1 MSGDKQAAHTEREA
15 ARWIARLEASDVTLD
30 DHRRFRR
37 WLAGPPENRTAYEAL
52 ARTWDK
58 LDALRYLDV
67 ANDLPEAPARSRRW
81 LITAGAGGALAAAG
95 AAALFVL
102 RPGSSEAAVFE
113 TPVGG
118 RQTVTLDDAS
128 TVDLNAATRIAVEYA
143 ADERRVTM
151 ERGEAL
157 FDVRPDP
164 ARPFRVITPFGDI
177 RVIGTSF
184 SLKLMPDGARA
195 TVLRGEVEAAARRGS
210 ATATAHA
217 NEEIALS
224 AEAVSATA
232 LNSEAS
238 ERRLAW
244 RDGMLSFDGETL
256 REAALDVER
265 QTGVRFVFAEPSIGD
280 LRVGGYID
288 ARDADAFIALLQN
301 NLRLTAERVGDGD
314 VVLSQ

>member
-1 MSGDKQAAHTEREA
+1 M
-15 ARWIARLEASDVTLD
+15 
-30 DHRRFRR
+30 
-37 WLAGPPENRTAYEAL
+37 
-52 ARTWDK
+52 
-58 LDALRYLDV
+58 
-67 ANDLPEAPARSRRW
+67 
-81 LITAGAGGALAAAG
+81 ITVGAGGALAAAG
-95 AAALFVL
+95 VAALFVL
-102 RPGSSEAAVFE
+102 RPSSSEAAVYE

-128 TVDLNAATRIAVEYA
+128 TIDLNAASRIAVEYA
-143 ADERRVTM
+143 ANERRVTM

-157 FDVRPDP
+157 FDVRSDP
-164 ARPFRVITPFGDI
+164 ARPFRVITPFGDL

-195 TVLRGEVEAAARRGS
+195 TVLRGEVEAEARVGRT
-210 ATATAHA
+210 TAIAHA

-224 AEAVSATA
+224 SETASATA
-232 LNSEAS
+232 LNNEAS

-265 QTGVRFVFAEPSIGD
+265 QTGVHFVFAEPSISE

-288 ARDADAFIALLQN
+288 ARDADAFIALLRS
-301 NLRLTAERVGDGD
+301 NLSLTAERTGDGD